1 MAVDMNK
8 AIDWA
13 VGKVGAFTYSM
24 YGSRT
29 GADGTADCSGFVYTA
44 IRNGGGSK
52 YGFVPSTETL
62 HDYLTKNG
70 FKLIAENTS
79 RNMQRGD
86 VVIWGKKGQ
95 SAGAGGHTGICI
107 DNQRWV
113 ECTAWSG
120 AGANGGV
127 VVANHDN
134 RLAMA
139 GYPYWYV
146 YRQVGG
152 SKPSPAP
159 KPPKPANA
167 NQAHDQAVAA
177 SKPKQDGNYIAKLDV
192 FHEEPKGQARAG
204 GWMVAVKGAPAYRYG
219 FVFFMEHGTDKEL
232 ARVMSKGIPRPDVS
246 KAYGLPTTNNYGLD
260 ATVPFA
266 KLKGKKVDIMFRRT
280 NDPAGNTKG
289 GAHDVRLSDIYLTI
303 PK

>member
-1 MAVDMNK
+1 MTVNMNK

-13 VGKVGAFTYSM
+13 LSKVGAFTYSM

-52 YGFVPSTETL
+52 YDFVPSTETL

-79 RNMQRGD
+79 WTMQRGD

-146 YRQVGG
+146 YRQDGG
-152 SKPSPAP
+152 SKPKPAP
-159 KPPKPANA
+159 TPAKPSTPSTPS
-167 NQAHDQAVAA
+167 QHDKAVAA
-177 SKPKQDGNYIAKLDV
+177 SPAKHQGNAWGKLDYFNGHGKDQIRV
-192 FHEEPKGQARAG
+192 AG
-204 GWMVAVKGAPAYRYG
+204 WLVPDKPQGPIGTYAY
-219 FVFFMEHGTDKEL
+219 VIFMQHGTNKEL
-232 ARVMSKGIPRPDVS
+232 TRVQSQGIKRPDVK
-246 KAYGLPTTNNYGLD
+246 KAYGYQGGQELGFD
-260 ATVPFA
+260 VTVKKAQF
-266 KLKGKKVDIMFRRT
+266 KGKKVDVILRRA
-280 NDPAGNTKG
+280 NKSNGE
-289 GAHDVRLSDIYLTI
+289 GAVNDVRIDSIYLSL
-303 PK
+303 